1 MDHMSHGMDS
11 MASMTSTMT
20 MAMSATS
27 TASAAMSTGSSHS
40 MGGMDMGGMDGMH
53 SCKISP
59 LTSPT
64 VQMLWN
70 WYTIDS
76 CFLSSQWHNT
86 SRGMFAGSCIG
97 VICLVICLEFLRR
110 VGREYDAFIV
120 RRAHL
125 RRQYLSATASSQGL
139 TRATDT
145 DADASAENS
154 QETTRGVQG
163 VASKGAPQT
172 ICSAFEDKTPVRPT
186 LIEQLVRALLHMLQ
200 FAVAYFVML
209 LAMYF
214 NGYIIICIF
223 IGAFLGSFIFSWEP
237 LNLQKEN
244 DATAVTKC
252 CG

>member
-1 MDHMSHGMDS
+1 MDHMHHDMDS
-11 MASMTSTMT
+11 MV
-20 MAMSATS
+20 AMSATS

-40 MGGMDMGGMDGMH
+40 MGGMGGMDGMH
-53 SCKISP
+53 SSSCKIS
-59 LTSPT
+59 
-64 VQMLWN
+64 MLWN
-70 WYTIDS
+70 WYTIDA
-76 CFLSSQWHNT
+76 CFLSSQWHVT

-120 RRAHL
+120 HRARL
-125 RRQYLSATASSQGL
+125 RKQYLSTTASSQGL
-139 TRATDT
+139 TRATD
-145 DADASAENS
+145 ADASA
-154 QETTRGVQG
+154 QG
-163 VASKGAPQT
+163 SPKTVPGAEGAASKAAAQT
-172 ICSAFEDKTPVRPT
+172 ICSAFEDQTPIRPT

-214 NGYIIICIF
+214 NGYLIICIF

-237 LNLQKEN
+237 LDLQKEN
-244 DATAVTKC
+244 DATTVTKC